1 MGMNYV
7 ETQLDVN
14 DFVRGFKRG
23 LMAPVGSDIVRES
36 KRTYREWRMREHGYS
51 DRDAEF
57 FTVTNPKVA
66 KNERAT
72 LVMMLAPERSA
83 SLYFGR
89 TINLCSAAS
98 EGCVA
103 GCLGVTSGKGVLE
116 GTKKARA
123 VRTVFLLKH
132 SFVAGVLIG
141 AEIRKHIREHGEIN
155 VRLNGTS
162 DIRWEMLEGMR
173 EIVQS
178 LPEVRFYDYTAW
190 APSQRGSAPEWH
202 FTYSAKEPSHT
213 NDGYLWSLLIHGEN
227 VAIPFAVKKGQPLPD
242 WIVLNGRAFRV
253 IDGDLTDDRT
263 TDPKAAEG
271 EDGVVVGLRW
281 KGRHVDTSGFAREVV
296 AA

>member
-1 MGMNYV
+1 MNYV

-23 LMAPVGSDIVRES
+23 LMAPVGSDIVREA
-36 KRTYREWRMREHGYS
+36 KRTYREWRVREHGYGTS
-51 DRDAEF
+51 DSSF
-57 FTVTNPKVA
+57 FTVTNPKVM

-98 EGCVA
+98 AGCVA
-103 GCLGVTSGKGVLE
+103 GCLGVTSGKGVLD

-132 SFVAGVLIG
+132 SFVAGILIG
-141 AEIRKHIREHGEIN
+141 AEIMKHVREHGEIN

-162 DIRWEMLEGMR
+162 DIRWELLDGMR
-173 EIVQS
+173 EMVSS
-178 LPEVRFYDYTAW
+178 LTSVRFYDYTAW
-190 APSQRGSAPEWH
+190 SPTERGFAPEWH

-213 NDGYLWSLLIHGEN
+213 NDGYLWSLLVHGHN
-227 VAIPFAVKKGQPLPD
+227 VAMVFAVKKGQPLPD
-242 WIVLNGRAFRV
+242 TVVLNGQSFRV
-253 IDGDLTDDRT
+253 IDGDVTDDRT
-263 TDPKAAEG
+263 TDYRAPAG
-271 EDGVVVGLRW
+271 LDGVVVGVRW